1 MFIFF
6 FLLALF
12 LYIYAPLEY
21 NQVYCIWMAVIY
33 LIESFFFLRKEVQ
46 NRNYITFNSLF
57 LISFFFVTYAF
68 AAFISGSTGE
78 AILSSL
84 IKRIDFKYL
93 TKAVAL
99 SHLAINCYFLGFSLS
114 KKRKKTMLIEPELPD
129 LREKI
134 DSTII
139 NEKLS
144 KTLYLFSFIAVFINY
159 LSHLYTGESVAVS
172 ENPFLYDIYRCVF
185 IIAIV
190 CSTLIN
196 VNIKASVFEYC
207 RKNFLYISTSF
218 IFILLCLVIGD
229 RGPVITCILV
239 IAGTYLIMV
248 KRLKGSILLL
258 SISVAIILMFS
269 IRMTRTSSESIQN
282 GVGAFTESATAAL
295 AERSSIWDTMA
306 DLTGIFA
313 EMTVGYERVQQTG
326 IIYPAKIIIV
336 PFYPFPMVPSLLS
349 KLLYNKSPNELSSG
363 ALIGQY
369 ATIPWPNGTHCV
381 IDIYIFW
388 GLPGVI
394 FLFFLFGC
402 FIKWIYTK
410 LNNDIYC
417 LLIYIMLIGISI
429 YIPRSS
435 ILDFIRPMGYII
447 FFSALI
453 IRPKQRRHISYVE
466 EI

>member
-6 FLLALF
+6 FLLSLF

-21 NQVYCIWMAVIY
+21 NQIYCIWMAVIY
-33 LIESFFFLRKEVQ
+33 LIESFFFLRKEIQ
-46 NRNYITFNSLF
+46 NRNYITFNSIF

-68 AAFISGSTGE
+68 AAFISHSTGE

-84 IKRIDFKYL
+84 IKRVDFRYL

-114 KKRKKTMLIEPELPD
+114 KRRAKSMLREPELLN
-129 LREKI
+129 LRKKL
-134 DSTII
+134 DASII
-139 NEKLS
+139 NERLA

-172 ENPFLYDIYRCVF
+172 ENPFLYDIYRCIF
-185 IIAIV
+185 IITIV
-190 CSTLIN
+190 CSTLKN
-196 VNIKASVFEYC
+196 VTIKANVFEYC

-218 IFILLCLVIGD
+218 VFLLLCLAIGD
-229 RGPVITCILV
+229 RGPIITCILV
-239 IAGTYLIMV
+239 IAGTYLIVV

-258 SISVAIILMFS
+258 SIVAAIILMFS
-269 IRMTRTSSESIQN
+269 IRVTRTSSESIQN
-282 GVGAFTESATAAL
+282 GIGAFTESATNAL

-336 PFYPFPMVPSLLS
+336 PFYPFPTVPSFLS

-369 ATIPWPNGTHCV
+369 AAIPWPNGTHCV
-381 IDIYIFW
+381 MDIYIFW

-394 FLFFLFGC
+394 FLFFLFGY

-410 LNNDIYC
+410 LNTNLYC
-417 LLIYIMLIGISI
+417 LLIYIMLVSISV
-429 YIPRSS
+429 YTPRSS
-435 ILDFIRPMGYII
+435 ILDFIRPMAYII
-447 FFSALI
+447 FFSTLI
-453 IRPKQRRHISYVE
+453 IKPSSQRRHT
-466 EI
+466 